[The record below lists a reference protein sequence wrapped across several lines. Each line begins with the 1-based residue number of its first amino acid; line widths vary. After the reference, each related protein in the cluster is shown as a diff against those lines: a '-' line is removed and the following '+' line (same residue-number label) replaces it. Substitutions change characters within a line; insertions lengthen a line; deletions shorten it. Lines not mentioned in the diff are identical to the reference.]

1 MDALN
6 LVDWR
11 EPAKRRKVP
20 QEIAYHIRK
29 QILSGSLPHGSKL
42 PSEQSLT
49 STLCVSRQTLREGL
63 RILEAQGLLRIKSGQ
78 NGGAF
83 VSEAQEEAACA
94 GLVNFLHNKQLTVAH
109 LTEVRKV
116 VEPYLVRQAAR
127 KISDADIAALEELQE
142 KALEEIRENEFNR
155 VRAIEIS
162 FHGQIAAIAGNP
174 LLSFINA
181 FISHLLV
188 GMKQRLKP
196 SEAFSLSVARAHD
209 NILAALKRRDEDAA
223 AEAIVQ
229 DIEMVMGTL
238 TALAEDQGLLNWKL
252 IAG

>member
-6 LVDWR
+6 LVDWH
-11 EPAKRRKVP
+11 EAAKRRKVP

-29 QILSGSLPHGSKL
+29 QILSGTLPRGSKL

-49 STLCVSRQTLREGL
+49 STLSVSRQTLREGL

-83 VSEAQEEAACA
+83 VSEAQEEAACI

-116 VEPYLVRQAAR
+116 VEPYLVRQATR
-127 KISDADIAALEELQE
+127 KITDADIASLEELQK
-142 KALEEIRENEFNR
+142 KALREIRENEFNR
-155 VRAIEIS
+155 VRTIEIS

-209 NILAALKRRDEDAA
+209 NILAALKRRDENAA

-229 DIEMVMGTL
+229 DIEMVMDTL